1 MTTVQV
7 SAWTMLVFCGLWTGG
22 ILIFAVERTN
32 LWHRMPVEQYAVD
45 FRRSLFRVDP
55 LMPIL
60 GVITTVAAAV
70 FASHSGDIARTLAWT
85 GVILVA
91 LVIVGSIT
99 IAEPIN
105 SKFRRQ
111 PEGQAPELAEH
122 YRVVWRRFH
131 AWRTVVALGAL
142 GCLAAA
148 AVA

>member
-32 LWHRMPVEQYAVD
+32 LWHRMPVDQYAVD

-70 FASHSGDIARTLAWT
+70 FASHRRDIARTLGWT

-111 PEGQAPELAEH
+111 PEGQAPERAEH